1 MYRSVSTAIWTDDA
15 MLEMSPEQKL
25 LFLYLQ
31 TNPYASACGIYKM
44 HLKTMSF
51 QVGIT
56 GAPFESALR
65 GLCSAFPDFVA
76 ADWTTNEIALLQ
88 YPKQTL
94 ITAGAR
100 VMAHVAKE
108 VEKVESIYL
117 LRELIARN
125 SATIGKPY
133 LEQLRR
139 LQMSEINDRKHGEV
153 YNSYDNQQDNR
164 KREKEIEIE
173 KEGGYAEDCS
183 KAIKEATPPVFVIGD
198 TTQEVM
204 DKVVETLR
212 QYFAQNPERRTEIPM
227 SAMNKA
233 NREQFGLELMD
244 WIRYNANNRIIMQSP
259 VKHLTSGPGNF
270 TSWLAKDWCRKKYEP
285 KAAKPAYAKPEPQ
298 VPEYRKHVRQ
308 ERKPLE
314 L

>member
-1 MYRSVSTAIWTDDA
+1 MYRSVSTTIWTDDA

-56 GAPFESALR
+56 GAPFESAMR
-65 GLCSAFPDFVA
+65 GLCAAFPDFVA

-139 LQMSEINDRKHGEV
+139 LQMSAINERKHGEV
-153 YNSYDNQQDNR
+153 YNSFDNQQDDR
-164 KREKEIEIE
+164 KREKEIEKEI
-173 KEGGYAEDCS
+173 EGGNTKDIAKAKED
-183 KAIKEATPPVFVIGD
+183 TPPPVLILGDDSETVIQKA
-198 TTQEVM
+198 TEC
-204 DKVVETLR
+204 LR
-212 QYFAQNPERRTEIPM
+212 QYFTQNPERRTDI
-227 SAMNKA
+227 SRAAQNRANK
-233 NREQFGLELMD
+233 EQFWLELMD
-244 WIRYNANNRIIMQSP
+244 WLRYNAMNRIMMQDP
-259 VKHLTSGPGNF
+259 VKHLTAGPGNF
-270 TSWLAKDWCRKKYEP
+270 TSWLAKDWCRKKYMP
-285 KAAKPAYAKPEPQ
+285 QAPRPAAQIEGPI
-298 VPEYRKHVRQ
+298 YRIHKKQAR
-308 ERKPLE
+308 
-314 L
+314 